1 MLSISLSVSLCLFSR
16 DALTP
21 LSRSRLSSGELIVGG
36 AYSWSS
42 ITPTCRAKG
51 EHLCYT
57 TGTLIS
63 ENSSALL
70 CVSLEAREEKSKRER
85 CKFKLANFLMEIAV
99 TPEWACLELKYCCN
113 QYRLSW
119 GWRAKT
125 FRSPFVGNNGED
137 CLLFFPDMPQTS
149 RYGRGIAGYDAG
161 SGKQIQRR
169 AFYQEANSRALFEA
183 AGSSQVTGV
192 LGLRLTSSS

>member
-1 MLSISLSVSLCLFSR
+1 MTFKGMGTTVIQWPSSTQKAAWQTSEKYIKGTKASLLTLSSFPIVPQSPSLNLHFSVCGSLSTD
-16 DALTP
+16 DALTC
-21 LSRSRLSSGELIVGG
+21 LSRSGLSSGALIVGG

-42 ITPTCRAKG
+42 ATPTCRAKG

-70 CVSLEAREEKSKRER
+70 CVSLEAREEKSTREL

-99 TPEWACLELKYCCN
+99 TPEWSCLELKHCCN

-119 GWRAKT
+119 G
-125 FRSPFVGNNGED
+125 
-137 CLLFFPDMPQTS
+137 
-149 RYGRGIAGYDAG
+149 
-161 SGKQIQRR
+161 
-169 AFYQEANSRALFEA
+169 
-183 AGSSQVTGV
+183 
-192 LGLRLTSSS
+192 